1 MFTCPTWTVIR
12 YCSVHRRPPGHSGR
26 RFNRL
31 EIVRVTDHAEGMQY
45 RFADCELDTDAF
57 ALTRGGRSVHVEP
70 QVFDL
75 LVMLA
80 EAQGELVSYDQLVE
94 RVWHGRIVSDATIAA
109 RISSARSAVG
119 DDGKRQAVIRT
130 VSRRGLQMAVSVE
143 RAGTRAQRT
152 NSNDTRDARRQT
164 IRYTASRD
172 GTSIAYASI
181 GDGPPLLRG
190 GHWLSH
196 LEQDW
201 NSPIW
206 RPMLER
212 LSRQR
217 RLVRYDPRGTGL
229 STHEFGN
236 PGIEDF
242 VDDMEAVANAAGLER
257 FPIFAASQSAP
268 IALAFAARHPERV
281 SRLVLI
287 NGFARGS
294 SALGEH
300 EKTETMVG
308 LIQSGWGIPDSAFMK
323 AFATIF
329 VPTATAEELDSLIEM
344 QKLSASADTAARLR
358 RIIGAIDVSELLQR
372 VTAPT
377 LVLHSTGDS
386 IQPLC
391 QGQYLAQH
399 LPNAELQLIDSSNH
413 VSLPSDPAFEQI
425 CSEIER
431 FLDADL
437 S

>member
-1 MFTCPTWTVIR
+1 M
-12 YCSVHRRPPGHSGR
+12 H
-26 RFNRL
+26 
-31 EIVRVTDHAEGMQY
+31 Y
-45 RFADCELDTDAF
+45 RFADCELDTETF
-57 ALTRGGRSVHVEP
+57 ALRRGGRSVHVEP

-75 LVMLA
+75 LMMLVQ
-80 EAQGELVSYDQLVE
+80 AQGELVSYDQLVE
-94 RVWHGRIVSDATIAA
+94 RVWNGRIVSDATIAA
-109 RISSARSAVG
+109 RISAARNAVG

-130 VSRRGLQMAVSVE
+130 VSRRGLQMAVSVA
-143 RAGTRAQRT
+143 RLGTQT
-152 NSNDTRDARRQT
+152 QHTTLTDARDTPRQT
-164 IRYTASRD
+164 IRYIASRD
-172 GTSIAYASI
+172 GTSIAYATS

-212 LSRQR
+212 FSRR
-217 RLVRYDPRGTGL
+217 NRLVRYDPRGTGL
-229 STHEFGN
+229 STHEFGT

-242 VDDMEAVANAAGLER
+242 IDDMEAVADAAGLER

-268 IALAFAARHPERV
+268 ISLAFAARHPERV
-281 SRLVLI
+281 SKLVLI

-329 VPTATAEELDSLIEM
+329 VPTATPEELDSLIEM
-344 QKLSASADTAARLR
+344 QKLSASAKTAARLR
-358 RIIGAIDVSELLQR
+358 RTIGSIDVSELLAR
-372 VTAPT
+372 VTVPT

-391 QGQYLAQH
+391 QGQYLAQN

-413 VSLPSDPAFEQI
+413 ISLPSDPAFDQI

-431 FLDADL
+431 FLDAE
-437 S
+437 